1 MMINKLNK
9 EKQVSNVL
17 SNSLDKLILYDR
29 SGDNVDDDEY
39 DNAVDDD
46 DDDDDDDV

>member
-29 SGDNVDDDEY
+29 SGDNVDGDEY

-46 DDDDDDDV
+46 DDDV